1 MEKISEKIEVGLDPQ
16 ESFTEMDKDRD
27 VKNGNRGQVMHLNH
41 LIVKKT
47 SKEVGNRKTKTTKNK
62 GMKNNGFNHHFVRR
76 RLSLR
81 STPIDHTLGLK
92 KTLLYETQQMGV
104 STLTRLPSMGLCF
117 ISSTFARLPPS
128 RRSLGSHGNDEKMIL
143 SCFTLGG

>member
-41 LIVKKT
+41 PIVKKT
-47 SKEVGNRKTKTTKNK
+47 SKDVENGKTKTMKNK
-62 GMKNNGFNHHFVRR
+62 GMKKNGFIHHFVRR
-76 RLSLR
+76 LSLI

-104 STLTRLPSMGLCF
+104 STLTRLPPMGLCF
-117 ISSTFARLPPS
+117 IASASAPLPPS

-143 SCFTLGG
+143 SRFSLWG